1 VSYQQ
6 AFYFLVLSDWTACA
20 SPGSRIASRILSYNQ
35 TRILEKPATFLGEI
49 VSVGVF
55 IVSAP
60 LFYLVIAKAVH
71 GQLAAGVSRA
81 AIVRQVALFGAQN
94 RDGWGVGLTILTA
107 LGKRTLA
114 AKNMREMVDDLL
126 RERSRFASQDLEDAK
141 LRTRFFELLGRTPT
155 FRLIRHLQDAVHA
168 GDFACKE
175 SIRFEFQC
183 RDDRDEYTKS
193 FEKVLAK
200 NALHD
205 PVEMRKRLANI
216 CIAAEKT
223 DARITE
229 FLTRTRCMRTSR
241 GLLGV
246 AEKHQMHHLRKQK
259 SSTVLNAQESV

>member
-1 VSYQQ
+1 MNKR
-6 AFYFLVLSDWTACA
+6 TALKRQPKERHSAA
-20 SPGSRIASRILSYNQ
+20 SRGESLDLTSRILRAEREQNADE
-35 TRILEKPATFLGEI
+35 TRIEEAITKAGAEI
-49 VSVGVF
+49 VALERRHLDPEEMQRS
-55 IVSAP
+55 I
-60 LFYLVIAKAVH
+60 ITIRD
-71 GQLAAGVSRA
+71 RA
-81 AIVRQVALFGAQN
+81 ILNIRDVRRNMV
-94 RDGWGVGLTILTA
+94 
-107 LGKRTLA
+107 KRTIA
-114 AKNMREMVDDLL
+114 AKSTREMVDDVL
-126 RERSRFASQDLEDAK
+126 RQRSRFASHDLEDVK

-183 RDDRDEYTKS
+183 RDDREEYTKS

-229 FLTRTRCMRTSR
+229 FLTRTRCMQASR
-241 GLLGV
+241 SLPGV
-246 AEKHQMHHLRKQK
+246 AEKHQMHHLHK
-259 SSTVLNAQESV
+259 